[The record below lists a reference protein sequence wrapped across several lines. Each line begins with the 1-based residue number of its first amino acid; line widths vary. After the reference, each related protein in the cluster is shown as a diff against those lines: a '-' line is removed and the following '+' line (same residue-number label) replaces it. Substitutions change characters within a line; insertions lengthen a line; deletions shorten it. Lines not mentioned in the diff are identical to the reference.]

1 MLTTAQLG
9 IRMVQGDNTPLNL
22 TFRDY
27 STKDLEDL
35 SDKTLE
41 AFLKLSS
48 GTEIELDV
56 ATGSDLENGLVV
68 VTIPSGD
75 LADVT
80 PGLHTWWLKATEGG
94 VTQTLIQ
101 GAFQVVEAG

>member
-1 MLTTAQLG
+1 MLSTASLNIQ
-9 IRMVQGDNTPLNL
+9 MVQGDNTPLNL

-41 AFLKLSS
+41 AVLKLSS

-56 ATGSDLENGLVV
+56 RHGHAPLREFVLVV
-68 VTIPSGD
+68 EFAQIKSVIGWRHTRRILVPIKQVEGSRF
-75 LADVT
+75 LA
-80 PGLHTWWLKATEGG
+80 
-94 VTQTLIQ
+94 
-101 GAFQVVEAG
+101 